1 MHFPNRLPQ
10 YGFDDDSDMPRISI
24 LNFTCASGLH
34 ARGKYLAF
42 DAEDFK
48 AHEKAVVLVS
58 SEEVVQPS
66 LNGLLLD
73 LRRFELAH
81 LAIALLP
88 S

>member
-1 MHFPNRLPQ
+1 LPQ
-10 YGFDDDSDMPRISI
+10 YGFDNDGDMPRISI

-58 SEEVVQPS
+58 SKEVVQPGLNS
-66 LNGLLLD
+66 LLFD
-73 LRRFELAH
+73 LWRFELAH
-81 LAIALLP
+81 LAITLLP